1 MLIDS
6 NYIII
11 YIWNSDINAKKMD
24 HHSIINSDFYTKQ
37 ENSVN
42 EKPRFPGA
50 LVSHDYTTQQ

>member
-1 MLIDS
+1 MP
-6 NYIII
+6 
-11 YIWNSDINAKKMD
+11 KKMD